1 MKIFHL
7 YYLDKKSEISPN
19 RSYTLGRNWDNT
31 IILPEKS
38 VSRNHAVLEGKGDH
52 FILRDLESTNGT
64 FIEGERIGEMPLR
77 DNAKFRIGSCNL
89 EIVAREADLTPT
101 DEIPSDT
108 MLFENRISKLMQ
120 EVDDPVIAERIGG
133 LKQFFNSKRETLSM
147 RANRDG
153 LTGLFNR
160 RYMDEK
166 LQEEIERAVRYNRP
180 LSLIMVDID
189 RFKKFNDAYGHQK
202 GDEVLATVAR
212 ILKVTSRNMDI
223 LCRYGGEEM
232 AFILPETSPDHA
244 LVMAEMCRQRISDNV
259 VQEAGVKVTI
269 SLGVA
274 GVSARCATPEDLIAA
289 ADRALYRAKNNGRD
303 RVEWE
308 EV

>member
-19 RSYTLGRNWDNT
+19 RSYTLGRNWDNS

-38 VSRNHAVLEGKGDH
+38 VSRNHAVLEGRGDS
-52 FILRDLESTNGT
+52 FILRDLGSTNGT
-64 FIEGERIGEMPLR
+64 FVEGERITEIPLR
-77 DNAKFRIGSCNL
+77 DNGKFRIGSCNL
-89 EIVAREADLTPT
+89 ELVSREADLTPS
-101 DEIPSDT
+101 DALPSDT
-108 MLFENRISKLMQ
+108 MLFENRISKLMND
-120 EVDDPVIAERIGG
+120 VDDPGIAERIEG
-133 LKQFFNSKRETLSM
+133 LKQFFNNKRESLSL
-147 RANRDG
+147 RANKDG
-153 LTGLFNR
+153 LTGLYNR

-166 LQEEIERAVRYNRP
+166 LEEEIERAVRYNRP
-180 LSLIMVDID
+180 LSLIMIDID

-202 GDEVLATVAR
+202 GDEVLSTVAR

-232 AFILPETSPDHA
+232 AFILPETTPDHA
-244 LVMAEMCRQRISDNV
+244 LTMADMCRQRICDNV
-259 VQEAGVKVTI
+259 VKEAGVKVTI

-274 GVSARCATPEDLIAA
+274 GVSERCATAEDLIAA
-289 ADRALYRAKNNGRD
+289 ADRALYRAKNNGRN

-308 EV
+308 ET

>member
-19 RSYTLGRNWDNT
+19 QNYSLGRNWDNS

-38 VSRNHAVLEGKGDH
+38 VSRNHAVLEGRGNH
-52 FILRDLESTNGT
+52 FILRDLGSTNGT
-64 FIEGERIGEMPLR
+64 FIEGEGVKEMPLR
-77 DNAKFRIGSCNL
+77 GNAKFRIGSCNL
-89 EIVAREADLTPT
+89 EIIAREADLTPSQ
-101 DEIPSDT
+101 EIPSDT
-108 MLFENRISKLMQ
+108 MLFENRISKLKND
-120 EVDDPVIAERIGG
+120 VGDPGIAERIEG
-133 LKQFFNSKRETLSM
+133 LKQFFNNKRETLSR

-166 LQEEIERAVRYNRP
+166 LQEEMDRAVRYNRP
-180 LSLIMVDID
+180 LSLIMIDID
-189 RFKKFNDAYGHQK
+189 RFKKINDTYGHQK
-202 GDEVLATVAR
+202 GDQVLTTVAK
-212 ILKVTSRNMDI
+212 ILSITSRNMDI

-232 AFILPETSPDHA
+232 TFILPETSPDHA

-259 VQEAGVKVTI
+259 LKETDVKVTI

-274 GVSARCATPEDLIAA
+274 GVSSHCATVENLIAA
-289 ADRALYRAKNNGRD
+289 SDRALYRAKDKGRD

-308 EV
+308 ET

>member
-19 RSYTLGRNWDNT
+19 RTYTLGRNWDNS

-38 VSRNHAVLEGKGDH
+38 VSRNHAVLEGTSDG
-52 FILRDLESTNGT
+52 FILRDLGSTNGT
-64 FIEGERIGEMPLR
+64 YMEGERITERSFR
-77 DNAKFRIGSCNL
+77 DSAKFRIGSCNL
-89 EIVAREADLTPT
+89 EVCSREADLTPS
-101 DEIPSDT
+101 DMLPSDT
-108 MLFENRISKLMQ
+108 MIFENRISKLKK
-120 EVDDPVIAERIGG
+120 EVNDPDLAGRIEG
-133 LKQFFNSKRETLSM
+133 LKQFFNSKRESLSLK
-147 RANRDG
+147 ANKDG
-153 LTGLFNR
+153 LTDLYNR

-166 LQEEIERAVRYNRP
+166 LNEEIDRAVRYKRP

-189 RFKKFNDAYGHQK
+189 LFKKINDAYGHQK
-202 GDEVLATVAR
+202 GDEVLTTVAR

-232 AFILPETSPDHA
+232 VFILPETSPEHA
-244 LVMAEMCRQRISDNV
+244 MIMADMCRQRIDDNV
-259 VQEAGVKVTI
+259 VKETGVKVTI

-274 GVSARCATPEDLIAA
+274 GVSMRCDSAEDLIAA
-289 ADRALYRAKNNGRD
+289 ADRALYRAKQKGRN

-308 EV
+308 ET

>member
-19 RSYTLGRNWDNT
+19 RTYTMGRNWDNS

-38 VSRNHAVLEGKGDH
+38 VSRTHTVLEGKGDC
-52 FILRDLESTNGT
+52 FVLRDLGSTNGT
-64 FIEGERIGEMPLR
+64 FMEGERITERTFR
-77 DNAKFRIGSCNL
+77 DSAKFRIGSCNL
-89 EIVAREADLTPT
+89 EIVSREADLTPS
-101 DEIPSDT
+101 EELPSDT
-108 MLFENRISKLMQ
+108 MIFENRISKLKK
-120 EVDDPVIAERIGG
+120 EVDNPELAGRIEG
-133 LKQFFNSKRETLSM
+133 LKQFFNSKRESLSLK
-147 RANRDG
+147 ANKDG
-153 LTGLFNR
+153 LTNLFNR

-166 LQEEIERAVRYNRP
+166 LSEETDRAVRYKRP

-189 RFKKFNDAYGHQK
+189 LFKKINDAYGHQK

-232 AFILPETSPDHA
+232 AFILPETSPDQA
-244 LVMAEMCRQRISDNV
+244 MIMADMCRQRIDDNV
-259 VQEAGVKVTI
+259 VKETGVKVTI
-269 SLGVA
+269 SLGIA
-274 GVSARCATPEDLIAA
+274 GVSARCNSPEDLIAA
-289 ADRALYRAKNNGRD
+289 ADRALYRAKENGRN

-308 EV
+308 ET